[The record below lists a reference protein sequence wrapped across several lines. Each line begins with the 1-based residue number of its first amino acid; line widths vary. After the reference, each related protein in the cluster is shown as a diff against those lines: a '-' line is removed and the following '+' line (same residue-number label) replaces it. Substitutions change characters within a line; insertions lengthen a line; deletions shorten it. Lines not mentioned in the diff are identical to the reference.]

1 MSAIAAA
8 VVMGGATIYA
18 ASKASSASKAASA
31 ANERASEGL
40 TKSADYAADLSYRL
54 GQEQL
59 GFARQQYDEMKPLA
73 QRVYDQQL
81 QAQEEQMRQARDY
94 YDYQT
99 QTFRPLEQGLVADAQ
114 NFDTEAY
121 RNQLA
126 AKASQDAAQAFGL
139 TQGMVARESERRGVN
154 PNSGAA
160 AGLQNQSTL
169 NQAAMRAGGM
179 NNARTQ
185 AENTAYA
192 RKLDVT
198 GLGRNLAGASTAA
211 YGAANASGSAGINTA
226 MAPGSQY
233 SSAVTP
239 AFNTMMT
246 GSGQRVQGYGN
257 MFAGTTSAMNAANA
271 AEQGLYGSVVGASGR
286 FVGYGMGQGKFGT

>member
-1 MSAIAAA
+1 MSAVVAS
-8 VVMGGATIYA
+8 VVMGASTIYA

-31 ANERASEGL
+31 SNERAAKGL
-40 TKSADYAADLSYRL
+40 QESADYAADLSYKL
-54 GQEQL
+54 GNEQL

-185 AENTAYA
+185 AEQTGYA

-211 YGAANASGSAGINTA
+211 YGAANAAGSAGINTA
-226 MAPGSQY
+226 MAPGQQY

-257 MFAGTTSAMNAANA
+257 MFAGTSRSMDAANA

-286 FVGYGMGQGKFGT
+286 FVGYGMGQGKFS

>member
-31 ANERASEGL
+31 ANERAAQGL
-40 TKSADYAADLSYRL
+40 TQSADYAADLSYKL

-185 AENTAYA
+185 AENIAYA

-211 YGAANASGSAGINTA
+211 YGAANASGTAGINTA

-246 GSGQRVQGYGN
+246 GSGQRIQGYGN
-257 MFAGTTSAMNAANA
+257 MFAGTSRSMDAANA
-271 AEQGLYGSVVGASGR
+271 AEQGLYGTIAGGAGR
-286 FVGYGMGQGKFGT
+286 FVGYGMGQGKFG

>member
-1 MSAIAAA
+1 
-8 VVMGGATIYA
+8 MGGATIYA

-31 ANERASEGL
+31 ANERAAKGL
-40 TKSADYAADLSYRL
+40 TESADYAADLSYKL

-211 YGAANASGSAGINTA
+211 YGAANASGTAGINTA

-246 GSGQRVQGYGN
+246 GSGQRIQGYGN
-257 MFAGTTSAMNAANA
+257 MFAGTSRSMDAANA
-271 AEQGLYGSVVGASGR
+271 AEQGLYGTIAGGAGR
-286 FVGYGMGQGKFGT
+286 FVGYGMGQGKFG

>member
-1 MSAIAAA
+1 MSAVVAS
-8 VVMGGATIYA
+8 VVMGASTIYA

-31 ANERASEGL
+31 SNERAAKGL
-40 TKSADYAADLSYRL
+40 QESADYAADLSYKL
-54 GQEQL
+54 GNEQL

-185 AENTAYA
+185 AENTGYA

-226 MAPGSQY
+226 MSPGQQY

-246 GSGQRVQGYGN
+246 GTGQRVQGYGN
-257 MFAGTTSAMNAANA
+257 MFAGTSRSMDAANA
-271 AEQGLYGSVVGASGR
+271 AEQGLYGTIAGGAGR
-286 FVGYGMGQGKFGT
+286 FVGYGMGQGKFG

>member
-31 ANERASEGL
+31 ANERAAEGL
-40 TKSADYAADLSYRL
+40 TQSADYAADLSYKL

-185 AENTAYA
+185 AEQTGYA

-211 YGAANASGSAGINTA
+211 YGAANASGTAGINTA

-257 MFAGTTSAMNAANA
+257 MFASTSRSMDAANA
-271 AEQGLYGSVVGASGR
+271 AEQGLYGTIAGGAGR
-286 FVGYGMGQGKFGT
+286 FVGYGMGQGKFG

>member
-1 MSAIAAA
+1 MGAVVAA
-8 VVMGGATIYA
+8 VVMGATTIYA
-18 ASKASSASKAASA
+18 ASKASSASKAAA
-31 ANERASEGL
+31 ASNERAAAGL
-40 TKSADYAADLSYRL
+40 TQSADYAADLSYKL

-185 AENTAYA
+185 AENTGYA

-211 YGAANASGSAGINTA
+211 YGAANASGTAGINTA
-226 MAPGSQY
+226 MSPGSQY

-257 MFAGTTSAMNAANA
+257 MFAGTSRSMDAANS
-271 AEQGLYGSVVGASGR
+271 AEQGLYGTVAGAAGR
-286 FVGYGMGQGKFGT
+286 IYGYAQGRTG

>member
-31 ANERASEGL
+31 ANERAAKGL
-40 TKSADYAADLSYRL
+40 TESADYAADLSYKL

-211 YGAANASGSAGINTA
+211 YGAANASGTAGINTA

-246 GSGQRVQGYGN
+246 GSGQRIQGYGN
-257 MFAGTTSAMNAANA
+257 MFAGTSRSMDAANA
-271 AEQGLYGSVVGASGR
+271 AEQGLYGTIAGGAGR
-286 FVGYGMGQGKFGT
+286 FVGYGMGQGKFG

>member
-31 ANERASEGL
+31 ANERAAEGL

-185 AENTAYA
+185 AENTGYA

-211 YGAANASGSAGINTA
+211 YGAANASGTAGINTA

>member
-1 MSAIAAA
+1 MSAVVAA
-8 VVMGGATIYA
+8 VVTAGATIYS
-18 ASKASSASKAASA
+18 ASKASSASKAAA
-31 ANERASEGL
+31 ASNAAAAKGL
-40 TKSADYAADLSYRL
+40 QESADYSADMTYKL
-54 GQEQL
+54 GREQL
-59 GFARQQYDEMKPLA
+59 DFARQQYDELKPLS

-81 QAQEEQMRQARDY
+81 QAQDEQMRQARDY

-99 QTFRPLEQGLVADAQ
+99 KTFRPLEQGLVAEAQ

-139 TQGMVARESERRGVN
+139 TQGMSAREAERRGVN
-154 PNSGAA
+154 PNSAA
-160 AGLQNQSTL
+160 YAGLQNQSSL
-169 NQAAMRAGGM
+169 NQAAMRISGM

-185 AENTAYA
+185 AEQTGWA

-211 YGAANASGSAGINTA
+211 YGSANASGTAGINTA

-233 SSAVTP
+233 TSAVTP
-239 AFNTMMT
+239 AFNTMTT
-246 GSGQRVQGYGN
+246 GAGQRTAAYGN
-257 MFAGTTSAMNAANA
+257 MFASTSRSLDSANA
-271 AEQGLYGSVVGASGR
+271 AEQGLYGTIAGAGGR
-286 FVGYGMGQGKFGT
+286 FVGYGMGQGKFG

>member
-31 ANERASEGL
+31 ANERAAQGL
-40 TKSADYAADLSYRL
+40 TQSADYAADLSYKL

-185 AENTAYA
+185 AENTGYA

-211 YGAANASGSAGINTA
+211 YGAANASGTAGINTA

-246 GSGQRVQGYGN
+246 GSGQRIQGYGN
-257 MFAGTTSAMNAANA
+257 MFAGTSRSMDAANA
-271 AEQGLYGSVVGASGR
+271 AEQGLYGTIAGGAGR
-286 FVGYGMGQGKFGT
+286 FVGYGMGQGKFG

>member
-31 ANERASEGL
+31 ANERAAQGL
-40 TKSADYAADLSYRL
+40 TQSADYAADLSYKL

-211 YGAANASGSAGINTA
+211 YGAANASGTAGINTA

-246 GSGQRVQGYGN
+246 GSGQRIQGYGN
-257 MFAGTTSAMNAANA
+257 MFAGTSRSMDAANA
-271 AEQGLYGSVVGASGR
+271 AEQGLYGTIAGGAGR
-286 FVGYGMGQGKFGT
+286 FVGYGMGQGKFG

>member
-1 MSAIAAA
+1 
-8 VVMGGATIYA
+8 MGGATIYA

-31 ANERASEGL
+31 ANERAAQGL
-40 TKSADYAADLSYRL
+40 TQSADYAADLSYKL

-185 AENTAYA
+185 AENIAYA

-211 YGAANASGSAGINTA
+211 YGAANASGTAGINTA

-246 GSGQRVQGYGN
+246 GSGQRIQGYGN
-257 MFAGTTSAMNAANA
+257 MFAGTSRSMDAANA
-271 AEQGLYGSVVGASGR
+271 AEQGLYGTIAGGAGR
-286 FVGYGMGQGKFGT
+286 FVGYGMGQGKFG